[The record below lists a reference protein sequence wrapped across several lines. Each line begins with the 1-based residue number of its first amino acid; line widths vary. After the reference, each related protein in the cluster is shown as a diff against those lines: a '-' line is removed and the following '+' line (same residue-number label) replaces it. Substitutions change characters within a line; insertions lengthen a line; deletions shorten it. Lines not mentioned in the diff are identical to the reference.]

1 MRDGCL
7 HFFQLRCAHFLFSFQ
22 TPCSPLLSFLIHL
35 RSNITMVSQ
44 GKPSGIPMT
53 PVFINY
59 AVAQGVPRV
68 GALARRIHGWT
79 WQAVSY
85 IPPSNIQSF
94 CINVHHSVS
103 HWYGHWCG
111 LRDALELERACRV
124 PGRSRNS
131 ILLLKH
137 CSVPLELDDPPH
149 ASHLCDLPPYFP
161 SPRMLMLHLSFSVYP
176 KKALR
181 LLTDPAT
188 SIFVPLIVRLSFPTH
203 SVLLT
208 KASHRSFHS
217 PPSLSAPS
225 TTQFHLAML
234 ALGSS
239 TGSSG
244 TQWFWPSPRTTRL
257 TFGLARNRVYVT
269 FALITCFTMLMI
281 WFNKPHDLAHFSPA
295 YAFLVCL
302 YC

>member
-1 MRDGCL
+1 LSTDKEPSRSALVHKL
-7 HFFQLRCAHFLFSFQ
+7 HFSLYFTPSSLYKFCSNARSLCPPFSPALCALSLFFSG
-22 TPCSPLLSFLIHL
+22 SLLSSLTSLIHL
-35 RSNITMVSQ
+35 HSHITMLSQ
-44 GKPSGIPMT
+44 EKPSGIPMT

-85 IPPSNIQSF
+85 IPPPGIQSL
-94 CINVHHSVS
+94 CINVHHLVS
-103 HWYGHWCG
+103 YRYGYWCG

-131 ILLLKH
+131 VLLLEH
-137 CSVPLELDDPPH
+137 CFVPLELDDPPH

-203 SVLLT
+203 DVLLT
-208 KASHRSFHS
+208 KGSHRSFHS
-217 PPSLSAPS
+217 PPPLSAPL

-244 TQWFWPSPRTTRL
+244 TQ
-257 TFGLARNRVYVT
+257 
-269 FALITCFTMLMI
+269 
-281 WFNKPHDLAHFSPA
+281 
-295 YAFLVCL
+295 
-302 YC
+302 